1 MSNDEKKSDEELAGS
16 QPHGEEGSELEKSS
30 EGLELLDRLPADA
43 RKVVEMGMS
52 IHRFGPMPN
61 PLTEK
66 LTESHIDKM
75 LEMSSKGNERA
86 FEDSKAS
93 RRYTLVYVLLA
104 IALFVFLTIYLVD
117 VDQALW
123 LEILKLLAVFVG
135 GFGGGFGVKSYFS
148 RNR

>member
-1 MSNDEKKSDEELAGS
+1 
-16 QPHGEEGSELEKSS
+16 
-30 EGLELLDRLPADA
+30 
-43 RKVVEMGMS
+43 
-52 IHRFGPMPN
+52 MPN